1 MDRTERFYRI
11 EQLIRSRGVVPF
23 DALMAALEVSRATLY
38 RDLEYLRDRM
48 DAPIV
53 HDAESGGYR
62 FQADPDDRARATH
75 QLPGV
80 WFSEPELHALLSM
93 HQLVAGLDEG
103 GVLARHLQ
111 PLLDK
116 LQAMLGADAAQ
127 AAELMRRIRIVGTAR
142 RAVPPQ
148 CFERVGDALLRRRRL
163 RIVHLTRRR
172 GVRSEREVSPQRLL
186 HHRHT
191 WYLDAWC
198 HASDALRR
206 FALDAIERAEALEA
220 PAREMPLDA
229 VEAALDRGYGAFA
242 GGEVQWAELVFD
254 AEAAAW
260 VAREQWHPQQQG
272 QALPDGSWRLRL
284 PFTDVTELAMDVLR
298 HGEHVVVVS
307 PPTLRDAVSGRLA
320 AALARYADDR
330 PGAGSR

>member
-11 EQLIRSRGVVPF
+11 EQLIRSRGAVPF
-23 DALMAALEVSRATLY
+23 DALMDALEVSRATLY
-38 RDLEYLRDRM
+38 RDLEYLRERM

-53 HDAESGGYR
+53 HDAEAGGYR
-62 FQADPDDRARATH
+62 FQVDPADRAQVTH

-80 WFSEPELHALLSM
+80 WFSEPEIHALLSM

-127 AAELMRRIRIVGTAR
+127 ATELMRRIRIVGTAR
-142 RAVPPQ
+142 RPVPPQ
-148 CFERVGDALLRRRRL
+148 CFERVGDALLHRRRL

-172 GVRSEREVSPQRLL
+172 GARSEREVSPQRLL

-206 FALDAIERAEALEA
+206 FALDAIERAEGLEA

-254 AEAAAW
+254 AESAAW
-260 VAREQWHPQQQG
+260 VAREQWHPQQEG

-284 PFTDVTELAMDVLR
+284 PFTDLTELAMDVLR
-298 HGEHVVVVS
+298 HGGHVVVVS
-307 PPTLRDAVSGRLA
+307 PPSLRDAVRDRLA
-320 AALARYADDR
+320 AALSRYDGER
-330 PGAGSR
+330 PDAGSR